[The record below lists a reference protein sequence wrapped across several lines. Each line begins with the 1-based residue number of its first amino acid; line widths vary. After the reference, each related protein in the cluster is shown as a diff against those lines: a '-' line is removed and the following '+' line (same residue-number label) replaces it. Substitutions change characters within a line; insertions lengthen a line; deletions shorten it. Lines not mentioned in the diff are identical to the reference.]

1 MLGEWRDGRWV
12 EPGLASCPNGHRL
25 GPQRVLIGW
34 RACLCRGE
42 AGVSGHRLY
51 DCRTCGETVMV
62 PGCLALGETTVD
74 QQGLRSPGMRS
85 GPP

>member
-12 EPGLASCPNGHRL
+12 EPGLTGCPSGHPF
-25 GPQRVLIGW
+25 GPQRVLVGW
-34 RACLCRGE
+34 RACLCQGE

-51 DCRTCGETVMV
+51 YCRTCAETVSV
-62 PGCLALGETTVD
+62 PECVTPEETTVD
-74 QQGLRSPGMRS
+74 QQGLRSPGARG